1 MAGHRSAARR
11 PVVVALLV
19 VVFLALGFGIWFAI
33 SARSAL
39 NELTA
44 ARDSLEAARDA
55 VADSQPD
62 EAKAFMAAA
71 TSSAKSASAR
81 VNGPLWDFV
90 AAVPGLG
97 DTPQAAQAVATSLD
111 QTLTALQPVVEQFNV
126 LDPSSL
132 ISKGGQIDVSAIE
145 QAVPALKQAQPGLEQ
160 ANQTMST
167 APTGGWVLPQVSA
180 ATSDLSEQLGT
191 LQSSLSTAVTFGEIA
206 GPLLGTDG
214 EKRYFVGILNP
225 NEARGTGGFLGTY
238 AILKAKDGRVS
249 VTQVGSNSDLPT
261 LDELPASLG
270 EEFRY
275 RYRDDPTLVGNMNLS
290 PHFPDTSKIWL
301 ASWKQKT
308 GEQLDG
314 AIAADVVALG
324 QLVQASSQQIPLPD
338 GGSLS
343 GDQVADFAIK
353 GIYEKFPTAA
363 QAAERKFYQEAVTT
377 AAVKAVTAAP
387 QPQAMAEALGQG
399 LSEHRVVVWSADPKV
414 EGRLLTAGVGGSL
427 RVADGHNVQFVALN
441 GSGSKLDAF
450 LQRSLTYDV
459 GRCVDKDGRVE
470 STVTA
475 TLTNDIAMG
484 ERPPEYM
491 ISQARVGQTGPINVI
506 LAQFHLPNGAEVED
520 VRVDGKSASYLPFQE
535 QDRPSLML
543 AVDLPPREPKEV
555 TVTFTEP
562 AGDGPG
568 EVTIQ
573 PLASDQP
580 TQVVDAACT
589 ND

>member
-19 VVFLALGFGIWFAI
+19 VVFLALGFGIWFSI

-71 TSSAKSASAR
+71 TSSAQSASAR
-81 VNGPLWDFV
+81 VNGPLWDVV

-111 QTLTALQPVVEQFNV
+111 QTLTALQPVVEQLNV

-132 ISKGGQIDVSAIE
+132 ISDDGQIDVSAIE
-145 QAVPALKQAQPGLEQ
+145 QAVPALKQAQPGIEQ
-160 ANQTMST
+160 ANETMST

-180 ATSDLSEQLGT
+180 ATDELSEQLGT

-225 NEARGTGGFLGTY
+225 NEARGTGGFLGNY
-238 AILKAKDGRVS
+238 AILSAKDGKITVD
-249 VTQVGSNSDLPT
+249 QVGSNTDLPNLT
-261 LDELPASLG
+261 ELPASLG
-270 EEFRY
+270 KEFRY
-275 RYRDDPTLVGNMNLS
+275 RYRDDPTLIGNMNLS
-290 PHFPDTSKIWL
+290 PHFPDTSRIWL

-324 QLVQASSQQIPLPD
+324 QLVQASGQQIPLPD

-363 QAAERKFYQEAVTT
+363 QAAERKLYQEAVTT
-377 AAVKAVTAAP
+377 AAVKAVTSAP

-399 LSEHRVVVWSADPKV
+399 LSEHHVVVWSADPKV
-414 EGRLLTAGVGGSL
+414 EERLLTAGVGGSL
-427 RVADGHNVQFVALN
+427 QVADGHKVQFVALN
-441 GSGSKLDAF
+441 GSGSKLDAY
-450 LQRSLTYDV
+450 LERSVTYEV
-459 GRCVDKDGRVE
+459 GRCPSSDGRVS

-475 TLTNDIAMG
+475 ELVNAIPLG

-491 ISQARVGQTGPINVI
+491 LSGIGPSGTTNVI
-506 LAQFHLPNGAEVED
+506 LAQFHLPNGSEVEK
-520 VRVDGKSASYLPFQE
+520 VTVNGKEVSWFPFTE
-535 QDRPSLML
+535 NGRPSAMV
-543 AVDLPPREPKEV
+543 AVDLPPRVPVSVEV
-555 TVTFTEP
+555 SFAE
-562 AGDGPG
+562 AEADGPG
-568 EVTIQ
+568 SITLQ
-573 PLASDQP
+573 PLANEQQTVTEEAS
-580 TQVVDAACT
+580 CT
-589 ND
+589 